1 MPQKTK
7 DARLDAK
14 YVDQCIFAV
23 ASDDLNA
30 LAMLYEATDSVI
42 YAYTL
47 SILRNAYDAQ
57 DVLHDVYVKVYESA
71 HNYVSQGKPMAWLLT
86 ITKNLCYSR
95 FRKQSR
101 FVDIS
106 DEDLEKQIVIKPD
119 VSVEDKLVVTKC
131 LSKLG
136 EDERQIVVLHAMSGL
151 KHKDIA
157 KLMELPLSTVLS
169 KYNRALKKLQKIYEN
184 V

>member
-42 YAYTL
+42 YAYAL

-71 HNYVSQGKPMAWLLT
+71 HNYVSQGKPMA
-86 ITKNLCYSR
+86 
-95 FRKQSR
+95 
-101 FVDIS
+101 
-106 DEDLEKQIVIKPD
+106 
-119 VSVEDKLVVTKC
+119 
-131 LSKLG
+131 
-136 EDERQIVVLHAMSGL
+136 
-151 KHKDIA
+151 
-157 KLMELPLSTVLS
+157 
-169 KYNRALKKLQKIYEN
+169 
-184 V
+184 